1 MNDKTEIYKYLD
13 KKGIPFVTLV
23 QMGIAIEPIDDII
36 LQKIQLENEQ
46 STDEIIEKGSLII
59 SKHTHWGIVEP
70 RMPNEFKLSEKEQI
84 RLVLDW
90 FTDTTGFIVNEFKT
104 LLELPILNGNP
115 FLLCI
120 VNKQDEK
127 CLILARKTL
136 NGNLTIKKK
145 YNEYGRL
152 QYNFINTF
160 GKISRINGDVYIDNV
175 MENFGELEIISGDL
189 SFSNHTYQNKLES
202 LSPLKKINGDL
213 YLKNTH
219 ASLGSIEEIKGNLNL
234 RKTTVKDLGNL
245 KKVGKNVLVSKSEK
259 DRYDFSKIEI
269 GGTLK
274 YFNDIFN
281 KGELTLP
288 KY

>member
-213 YLKNTH
+213 YLKN
-219 ASLGSIEEIKGNLNL
+219 
-234 RKTTVKDLGNL
+234 V
-245 KKVGKNVLVSKSEK
+245 
-259 DRYDFSKIEI
+259 
-269 GGTLK
+269 
-274 YFNDIFN
+274 
-281 KGELTLP
+281 
-288 KY
+288 

>member
-104 LLELPILNGNP
+104 LLELPILSANP

-120 VNKQDEK
+120 VNKQDE
-127 CLILARKTL
+127 
-136 NGNLTIKKK
+136 
-145 YNEYGRL
+145 
-152 QYNFINTF
+152 
-160 GKISRINGDVYIDNV
+160 
-175 MENFGELEIISGDL
+175 
-189 SFSNHTYQNKLES
+189 
-202 LSPLKKINGDL
+202 
-213 YLKNTH
+213 
-219 ASLGSIEEIKGNLNL
+219 
-234 RKTTVKDLGNL
+234 
-245 KKVGKNVLVSKSEK
+245 
-259 DRYDFSKIEI
+259 
-269 GGTLK
+269 
-274 YFNDIFN
+274 
-281 KGELTLP
+281 
-288 KY
+288 